1 MGIFMIWELIKKIFQ
16 VKMNDNDDDDIPFET
31 GEQDK
36 MILFKCKKCGY
47 EEEVP
52 DFVAFECYTSDEFD
66 KKTGSPIVLCIQ
78 CDSDMIIKK

>member
-1 MGIFMIWELIKKIFQ
+1 MGIFMIWELIKKIFK
-16 VKMNDNDDDDIPFET
+16 VKMNEDKLQFET
-31 GEQDK
+31 GERDK

-52 DFVAFECYTSDEFD
+52 DFVAFECYTPDEFD
-66 KKTGSPIVLCIQ
+66 KKTGSPIVLCIK